1 VLQLRPCCPALT
13 CCHLCLHL
21 LLQPDRVIFWLA
33 QLRLGVCKE
42 AHSALAAH
50 AVRAHLQPHQSSSS
64 KQQHGGADQFCC
76 LACTTGVLLTP

>member
-1 VLQLRPCCPALT
+1 
-13 CCHLCLHL
+13 
-21 LLQPDRVIFWLA
+21 
-33 QLRLGVCKE
+33 VCKE